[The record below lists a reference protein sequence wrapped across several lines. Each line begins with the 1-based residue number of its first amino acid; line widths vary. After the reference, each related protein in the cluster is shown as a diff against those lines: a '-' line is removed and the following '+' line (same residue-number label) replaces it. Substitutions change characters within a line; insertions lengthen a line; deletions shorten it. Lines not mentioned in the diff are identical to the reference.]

1 MNLSSAAIVLR
12 PRKTSE
18 VMDLTFRVAFSIALK
33 PYLRLALTTLLPAY
47 GALLALKYLVAVPW
61 PFLWLIAIPLSTW
74 LEGPFTVS
82 ASRLVF
88 GERLTV
94 KQTLTLFGKRI
105 VSYTAALVLR
115 VLLVALGLS
124 VCVGVFFILPAA
136 LLMGEISLL
145 ENASPLETFKRSR
158 VLASQRA
165 SNASLAG
172 MALSVAK
179 LGFILGFEAFGQG
192 VVRDVLQLGEPFGSL
207 LSDYGSPYA
216 LLGLLLSGPFMAT
229 GRFLHYIDART
240 RADGWDIQV
249 RYMALLAADAK
260 P

>member
-1 MNLSSAAIVLR
+1 MNLSAATIVLR

-18 VMDLTFRVAFSIALK
+18 VMDLTFRVAFSIALG
-33 PYLRLALTTLLPAY
+33 PYVRIALATLLPAY
-47 GALLALKYLVAVPW
+47 VALLALKYLLAIPW
-61 PFLWLIAIPLSTW
+61 PMLWLIAIPLSTW

-94 KQTLTLFGKRI
+94 RQTLATFGKRI
-105 VSYTAALVLR
+105 PSYTGALLLR
-115 VLLVALGLS
+115 VLLVALGLM

-145 ENASPLETFKRSR
+145 ENAAPLDAFKRSR

-172 MALSVAK
+172 MAMSIAK
-179 LGFILGFEAFGQG
+179 LGFVFGLEALGHGI
-192 VVRDVLQLGEPFGSL
+192 VRDVLQLGEPFGSL
-207 LSDYGSPYA
+207 ISDYGSPYA

-249 RYMALLAADAK
+249 RYMALLAEDAK